1 MTNYKVRDMVRGK
14 FQNESKFSYFFYF
27 VFIISIEK
35 IVYLSKCI
43 QNESE
48 VEKEITSEVGIQL
61 RH

>member
-1 MTNYKVRDMVRGK
+1 MVRGK